1 MQVGFIGIGQMGKHM
16 SRHVL
21 EAGFNLTVHD
31 LRKEAAAPL
40 LQKGAKWANTPRE
53 VAASCDAVFS
63 CLPAPKDVE
72 EMVYGRDGLK
82 LGWKN
87 GDVYVDMSTNSP
99 TTIRR
104 VAQDARSMGV
114 MVLDAPVSGGT
125 KGAEAG
131 TLAIMVGGDLAS
143 LEKVRKVL
151 LSMGKSIFPVGDVG
165 CGNVAKL
172 VNNMI
177 SLASNSI
184 TAEGFVLGVKGGIDP
199 KVLLEILKVSTG
211 NNWSANQYPG
221 SVFKGNFEPGFRISL
236 AYKDIGLAL
245 ALGKEYGVPLPVG
258 AAVQQDLQ
266 DAIAAGL
273 NDKGVNAVILPLEE
287 KVGVKVRSSE

>member
-40 LQKGAKWANTPRE
+40 LKKGAKWANTPRE

-82 LGWKN
+82 LGWKK

-125 KGAEAG
+125 KGAEAAA
-131 TLAIMVGGDLAS
+131 TEAVFA
-143 LEKVRKVL
+143 
-151 LSMGKSIFPVGDVG
+151 
-165 CGNVAKL
+165 
-172 VNNMI
+172 
-177 SLASNSI
+177 
-184 TAEGFVLGVKGGIDP
+184 LGVISRQSSVHSVRP
-199 KVLLEILKVSTG
+199 TQ
-211 NNWSANQYPG
+211 AYG
-221 SVFKGNFEPGFRISL
+221 SLI
-236 AYKDIGLAL
+236 ADI
-245 ALGKEYGVPLPVG
+245 
-258 AAVQQDLQ
+258 
-266 DAIAAGL
+266 
-273 NDKGVNAVILPLEE
+273 
-287 KVGVKVRSSE
+287 